1 MNTNLLNLSCDASK
15 ALAEIWMSRLEIIRD
30 ATGIDMSV
38 LLKCVDMQIPTLP
51 KKRAPP
57 AKKNTDEE
65 KEQAIAK
72 KAAEALAKKEQALA
86 KKEQALAKKEQAI
99 AKKAAEALAKKEQ
112 ALAKKEQALAM
123 KEQQA
128 LAKKKKNAP
137 KTKPTVKANEEPRQE
152 ELKPAKFKY
161 NDKVVYIRPSG
172 VEVDSMVE
180 YVLQYTDRVEYRL
193 QVIGTNE
200 TILAAEESVRENC
213 DDDDESECSKTVMMS
228 EDRVREAEEEE
239 EECQLVKRS
248 EIFLANGQQQIQ
260 AERIIMN
267 GVAYLIGNNDIAY
280 LESSKRMVGKYDYED
295 QSIRQLYSSEYDEYY
310 GKSESEESDED
321 ECPVISD
328 MSDSESESESD

>member
-72 KAAEALAKKEQALA
+72 KAAEALA

-200 TILAAEESVRENC
+200 TILAAEESIRENC